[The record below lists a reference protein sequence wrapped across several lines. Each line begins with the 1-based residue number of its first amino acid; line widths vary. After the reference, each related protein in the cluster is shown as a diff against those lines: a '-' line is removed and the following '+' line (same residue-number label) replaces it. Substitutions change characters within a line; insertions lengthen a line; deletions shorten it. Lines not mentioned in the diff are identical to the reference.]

1 MYWNFTWTLL
11 PYDIISD
18 STRSR
23 NTVTT
28 LGKTKAWITNYSPR
42 TSSFSHSFEKGDYLR
57 CLNTLVTVYPEHKN
71 LEESWTRAQNRGYW
85 AQATTVTRCR
95 KSPLL
100 HQCPAPPA
108 SQSLSEHL
116 HASSFPWRQGSLQ
129 IYLHH
134 LFSLSPTAPCPRV
147 TAVTL
152 FPSSADPTG
161 SAKKLMW
168 KHLHR
173 KNSHFFLFHSSA
185 YS

>member
-1 MYWNFTWTLL
+1 ML

-18 STRSR
+18 SIRSR

-28 LGKTKAWITNYSPR
+28 LGKTKAWITNYSRR
-42 TSSFSHSFEKGDYLR
+42 TSSFSHSFEKGDCLR
-57 CLNTLVTVYPEHKN
+57 CLNTLVTVYQEHMN
-71 LEESWTRAQNRGYW
+71 VEESWTRVQNRGYW
-85 AQATTVTRCR
+85 ARATTVTWCR

-108 SQSLSEHL
+108 SKSLSEHL
-116 HASSFPWRQGSLQ
+116 PASSFPWRQGSLQ

-134 LFSLSPTAPCPRV
+134 LFSLSPAAPCPWV

-161 SAKKLMW
+161 SARKLMW